1 MLRLRGIP
9 RKIEEKPRKINKILG
24 LTEEEI
30 KEAFE
35 TWKILNL
42 EKQGE

>member
-9 RKIEEKPRKINKILG
+9 RKIGKKPKKINKILG

-30 KEAFE
+30 KKTFE

-42 EKQGE
+42 EK

>member
-1 MLRLRGIP
+1 MLRFRGIP
-9 RKIEEKPRKINKILG
+9 RKVEEEPKKINKILG

-30 KEAFE
+30 KKTFE

-42 EKQGE
+42 EK

>member
-1 MLRLRGIP
+1 MLRFRGIP
-9 RKIEEKPRKINKILG
+9 LKIGEEPEKINKILG

-30 KEAFE
+30 KRTFE

-42 EKQGE
+42 EK

>member
-9 RKIEEKPRKINKILG
+9 RKVEEEPEEINKILG
-24 LTEEEI
+24 LTKKEI
-30 KEAFE
+30 KRTFE

-42 EKQGE
+42 EK